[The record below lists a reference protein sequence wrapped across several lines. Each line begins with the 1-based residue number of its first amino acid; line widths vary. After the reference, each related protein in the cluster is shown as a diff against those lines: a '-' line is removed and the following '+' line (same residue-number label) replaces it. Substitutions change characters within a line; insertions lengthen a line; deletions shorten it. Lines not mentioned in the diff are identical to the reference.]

1 MSAGGGSRRDVLRGI
16 GLVGAGAAFGVAGFG
31 EAADV
36 RDRKL
41 PIFGGPAAATVANAR
56 RHPGHGSIEISW
68 AVETDQK
75 LIALT
80 FDDGPSPQ
88 WTDQVLDTLAA
99 RGVPATFF
107 MVGRRVR
114 KYPDVI
120 RGRMD
125 VHEVGNHTWD
135 HVDLARRGPE
145 EAYQDLVSTHEAI
158 EDVLGRSPTLMRPPY
173 GHMAGSTVLAA
184 ARMNYRVVLWSLQM
198 LEGDYPNDSPG
209 LARYIVE
216 NTVPGTIL
224 LAHDVGPA
232 NRIIAINGL
241 PAMIDGL
248 RERGYEFVTVSSMLA
263 RSSTKV
269 PT

>member
-1 MSAGGGSRRDVLRGI
+1 MGAGAGSRRDVLRGI
-16 GLVGAGAAFGVAGFG
+16 GLVGAGAAVGVAGLG

-36 RDRKL
+36 RERKL
-41 PIFGGPAAATVANAR
+41 PIFGGPAAATVANGR
-56 RHPGHGSIEISW
+56 QHPGHGSIEITW

-88 WTDQVLDTLAA
+88 WTNQVLDTLAE
-99 RGVPATFF
+99 RQVSATFF
-107 MVGRRVR
+107 MIGRRVR
-114 KYPDVI
+114 KYAGVI

-125 VHEVGNHTWD
+125 THEVGNHTWD
-135 HVDLARRGPE
+135 HIDLARRGPD
-145 EAYQDLVSTHEAI
+145 EAYQDLISCHRAI
-158 EDVLGRSPTLMRPPY
+158 EDVVGRSPTLMRPPY
-173 GHMAGSTVLAA
+173 GHMAGSTALAA

-198 LEGDYPNDSPG
+198 LEGDYPNNSPG

-216 NTVPGTIL
+216 NTIPGTIL

-232 NRIIAINGL
+232 NRIIAIDGL

-248 RERGYEFVTVSSMLA
+248 RERGYEFVTISGLVA
-263 RSSTKV
+263 RTAAHPAS
-269 PT
+269 